1 MDPNKLSF
9 DLKEMLKN
17 PEAMRNF
24 QNIVQNTLVNT
35 ASSTNNSEKKE
46 KSSKEEL
53 HRRLNEKIRQQ
64 SMSRQSKDIKMAE
77 QMKVIKN
84 TTNLMPNGIDSMDI
98 NKVVSEMTQDKR
110 QKKMV
115 KKEMEKYI
123 EKQKEEKK

>member
-24 QNIVQNTLVNT
+24 QNIIQNTLVNT